1 MSKTAAVDV
10 ESRVCA
16 RREGIRQGPPG
27 KAGRMSSSSVLNV
40 GGKIFAM
47 FVKGKFVAKLPRDRV
62 SELVRTGAGELFDP
76 GHGRLMKEWV
86 AMSGRSATWV
96 ALAKEAHGF
105 VKGKRK
111 YDAQDLALVVG
122 AGVGGWNCRRRRG
135 RHRSP
140 TRCRRLPASGEDRRQ
155 VPRSLGQR
163 RRRGG

>member
-10 ESRVCA
+10 DPAFAPVVKAFA
-16 RREGIRQGPPG
+16 RDRQV
-27 KAGRMSSSSVLNV
+27 KLGRMFSSSSVLNV

-105 VKGKRK
+105 VKGKR
-111 YDAQDLALVVG
+111 
-122 AGVGGWNCRRRRG
+122 
-135 RHRSP
+135 
-140 TRCRRLPASGEDRRQ
+140 T
-155 VPRSLGQR
+155 
-163 RRRGG
+163 